1 MDFRSDT
8 VTKPTQAMRRAM
20 MDAPVGDDV
29 YGDDPSVNKLQE
41 RMAELLGKEAAL
53 FVPSGTFSNQLAI
66 MTHTQRG
73 DEILVLEDA
82 HIFFHEAGAPG
93 LLSGVNMRQAK
104 SVSSCYDLDELP
116 SLFRDEDIHYPR
128 TSLVCMENAHGSG
141 RVVAL
146 DKMAQVYKIAKE
158 KGANVHLDGARIFNA
173 AVHLGV
179 EAKEIAQYAD
189 SISVCLSK
197 GLSAPVGS
205 VLLGS
210 KEFIDKALKYRKI
223 MGGGMRQAGVLAVCG
238 LVSLDEVLPRLEEDH
253 ILANY
258 LALGLEEIE
267 GIEVAKDRLDLNM
280 VFFTLKDKVDL
291 AQELLKRGILVN
303 PEEEGEYR
311 LVTHIGTS
319 REDVDRLVL
328 ALKEILQ

>member
-1 MDFRSDT
+1 
-8 VTKPTQAMRRAM
+8 
-20 MDAPVGDDV
+20 
-29 YGDDPSVNKLQE
+29 
-41 RMAELLGKEAAL
+41 
-53 FVPSGTFSNQLAI
+53 
-66 MTHTQRG
+66 
-73 DEILVLEDA
+73 
-82 HIFFHEAGAPG
+82 
-93 LLSGVNMRQAK
+93 
-104 SVSSCYDLDELP
+104 
-116 SLFRDEDIHYPR
+116 
-128 TSLVCMENAHGSG
+128 
-141 RVVAL
+141 
-146 DKMAQVYKIAKE
+146 
-158 KGANVHLDGARIFNA
+158 
-173 AVHLGV
+173 
-179 EAKEIAQYAD
+179 
-189 SISVCLSK
+189 
-197 GLSAPVGS
+197 
-205 VLLGS
+205 
-210 KEFIDKALKYRKI
+210 
-223 MGGGMRQAGVLAVCG
+223 MRQAGVLAVCG

>member
-82 HIFFHEAGAPG
+82 HIFIHESGAPG
-93 LLSGVNMRQAK
+93 LLSGVNMRQA
-104 SVSSCYDLDELP
+104 SSQSSCYDLDELP
-116 SLFRDEDIHYPR
+116 KLFREDDIHYPR
-128 TSLVCMENAHGSG
+128 TSLVCIENAHGSG
-141 RVVAL
+141 RVVDL
-146 DKMAQVYKIAKE
+146 DRMEAVYRIAKE
-158 KGANVHLDGARIFNA
+158 KDANVHLDGARIFNA

-179 EAKEIAQYAD
+179 EAREIAQYAD

-197 GLSAPVGS
+197 GLAAPVGS
-205 VLLGS
+205 VLLGD
-210 KEFIDKALKYRKI
+210 KEFIEKALKYRKI
-223 MGGGMRQAGVLAVCG
+223 MGGGMRQAGVLAACG
-238 LVSLDEVLPRLEEDH
+238 LVGLEEVLPRLEEDH
-253 ILANY
+253 NLASY
-258 LALGLEEIE
+258 LALGLQEIK
-267 GIEVAKDRLDLNM
+267 GVEVAKDRLDLNM
-280 VFFTLKDKVDL
+280 VFFSLEHKEDL
-291 AQELLKRGILVN
+291 AQELLKRGILIN

-311 LVTHIGTS
+311 LVTHIGLD

-328 ALKEILQ
+328 ALKEILE